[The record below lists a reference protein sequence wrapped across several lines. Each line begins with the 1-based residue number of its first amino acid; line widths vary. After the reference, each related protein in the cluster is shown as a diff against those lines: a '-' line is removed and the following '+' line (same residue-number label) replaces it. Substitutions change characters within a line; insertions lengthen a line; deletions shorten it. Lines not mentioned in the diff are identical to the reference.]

1 MLHPIQASLWI
12 LPLQHFAVPVFGTRI
27 IGSPVFRT
35 LEVSR
40 KLPALPESNLGDLP
54 AEIGNDKFDAF
65 QEPFTDGVASFDDDF
80 KEYVDD
86 SFVDVELGFPLAFEP
101 RILEQLVPKK
111 PATREPERIAQ
122 EHDTLIENPSDNIPI
137 VEAGLAQVKLPIIK
151 TELVKAEL
159 STTIEAEKAE
169 AELEQTPT
177 EVEFALGESDMG
189 IEVEP
194 TGTEFASE
202 GRGPGLFNQICRS
215 REFQP
220 TLENWWISGADRWLK
235 NYTVENRNSPAF
247 RAFGL
252 VGSIAKKYLR
262 ATDFECKIV
271 PGEVF
276 RPDTCRVSCIDIVER
291 VNNIEEAKGVFFV
304 LAGVAGLA
312 ERVGGIYVSFIPFKI
327 FRTSSYFITLVS
339 FSMHNFDIKQTNSIS
354 FSRIYF
360 NPTLCR
366 TLLVGV
372 CYLYFLI

>member
-1 MLHPIQASLWI
+1 MLHPIQALLWI
-12 LPLQHFAVPVFGTRI
+12 LFLQYYAVAVSGTRI

-54 AEIGNDKFDAF
+54 AKTTNDKFDAF
-65 QEPFTDGVASFDDDF
+65 QEPFTDGITSFDDDF

-86 SFVDVELGFPLAFEP
+86 GFVEGELGSPLALDS
-101 RILEQLVPKK
+101 RILEQLAPKK
-111 PATREPERIAQ
+111 PSRESERIAQ
-122 EHDTLIENPSDNIPI
+122 EHDALTERPFDNIPTT
-137 VEAGLAQVKLPIIK
+137 EAKPAETELPI
-151 TELVKAEL
+151 TETEPAQPSITE
-159 STTIEAEKAE
+159 AE
-169 AELEQTPT
+169 AELKQAPT
-177 EVEFALGESDMG
+177 KVESALGESDMG
-189 IEVEP
+189 TKLVVTKVEP
-194 TGTEFASE
+194 TGTESVSE

-262 ATDFECKIV
+262 ATDFECKII

-276 RPDTCRVSCIDIVER
+276 RPETCRVSCVDIVER
-291 VNNIEEAKGVFFV
+291 VDNIEEARGVYFV
-304 LAGVAGLA
+304 LAGVVGLT

-327 FRTSSYFITLVS
+327 FRWPVLAVFVS
-339 FSMHNFDIKQTNSIS
+339 PLSQFRYQTDQLHTPAYTPIPPRVEH
-354 FSRIYF
+354 F
-360 NPTLCR
+360 
-366 TLLVGV
+366 
-372 CYLYFLI
+372 